1 MNLNSDNPEGQ
12 DRVGAFLQ
20 GLQEWGWSLGRNV
33 RIDYRWGESDS
44 DLLRRYA
51 AELVGLAPDV
61 ILASGAVVTA
71 ALQRASHTVP
81 IVFASTVDP
90 VGFGLVAS
98 IARPGGNATGFMNF
112 EFGLSAKWL
121 ELLKQIA
128 PRVTRV
134 AVLRDPDLGS
144 GNSALAAIQAVAPS
158 FGVELSPLGL
168 RDID

>member
-1 MNLNSDNPEGQ
+1 M
-12 DRVGAFLQ
+12 V
-20 GLQEWGWSLGRNV
+20 
-33 RIDYRWGESDS
+33 
-44 DLLRRYA
+44 
-51 AELVGLAPDV
+51 ELMALAPDV
-61 ILASGAVVTA
+61 LLASGDGAAVP
-71 ALQRASHTVP
+71 LQQATRTVP
-81 IVFASTVDP
+81 IVFANVGDP
-90 VGFGLVAS
+90 VTLGLVES
-98 IARPGGNATGFMNF
+98 LARPGGNVTGFMNF